1 MRIWTKND
9 SKNISSQEF
18 MLSGETV
25 TGKILDKVQLLL
37 KMLPGQLL
45 PTSFIS
51 NFWLLDKKRKC

>member
-37 KMLPGQLL
+37 KMLPGQIF
-45 PTSFIS
+45 TDVVHF
-51 NFWLLDKKRKC
+51 